1 MNSLPLRLLIILLML
16 PLASQGD
23 SSGPEL
29 VSIVV
34 DKTIVD
40 VSSGPKTV
48 TFTIDATDATGIDW
62 AAGINKTNV
71 VLSRPSGNGPA
82 GSLANSAYKW
92 ALSSED
98 DPGVFTVDFGQS
110 DFNGDWLVT
119 FAQLQDTLGN
129 NRVFSGN
136 SLLNLG
142 LGSKTI
148 TVVGGVEAG
157 IPTLESITV
166 DKVSVD
172 VSGGTQTVT
181 FRYNS
186 N

>member
-1 MNSLPLRLLIILLML
+1 MSALIFWLFTIFLMV
-16 PLASQGD
+16 PLASYGD
-23 SSGPEL
+23 SAGPEL

-40 VSSGPKTV
+40 VSSGSKTV

-62 AAGINKTNV
+62 AAGTNKTNV
-71 VLSRPSGNGPA
+71 VLGRPTGNTPTGSR
-82 GSLANSAYKW
+82 ANSAYKW

-110 DFNGDWLVT
+110 DFNGDWLVN

-129 NRVFSGN
+129 KSTYFSN

-142 LGSKTI
+142 LG
-148 TVVGGVEAG
+148 
-157 IPTLESITV
+157 
-166 DKVSVD
+166 
-172 VSGGTQTVT
+172 
-181 FRYNS
+181 
-186 N
+186 

>member
-1 MNSLPLRLLIILLML
+1 MRLTQLALIGPLVL
-16 PLASQGD
+16 
-23 SSGPEL
+23 
-29 VSIVV
+29 
-34 DKTIVD
+34 
-40 VSSGPKTV
+40 
-48 TFTIDATDATGIDW
+48 
-62 AAGINKTNV
+62 NKTNV

-82 GSLANSAYKW
+82 GSLANAAYKW

-129 NRVFSGN
+129 NRVPISGN
-136 SLLNLG
+136 SLLDLG

-148 TVVGGVEAG
+148 TVVGGVEAD

-172 VSGGTQTVT
+172 VSAGAQTVT
-181 FRYNS
+181 FAITATDSSGIVWDAGANQTDVVLQGPDSSYRYRNI
-186 N
+186 